1 MVCSA
6 KLVDK
11 QLKCFLGQ
19 WEGMVSKFLLGSSS
33 GELPFLIKLACH
45 VIQSLV
51 SSHHMSP
58 KKVSKIRQ
66 FAEVESY
73 RILVFCTISKQ
84 Q

>member
-11 QLKCFLGQ
+11 QLQCFLGW

-33 GELPFLIKLACH
+33 RRTAFLDQTSMSCNPESCFQPSA
-45 VIQSLV
+45 V
-51 SSHHMSP
+51 S

-73 RILVFCTISKQ
+73 RILVFHTISKQ